1 MEKTGA
7 GHNFR
12 FSFFVLFQ
20 CNSLHRITHTE
31 LTGRFLDNVSRYVLN
46 LKLVQ
51 I

>member
-1 MEKTGA
+1 MEETVA
-7 GHNFR
+7 GHDFR
-12 FSFFVLFQ
+12 FFFVLFQ

-31 LTGRFLDNVSRYVLN
+31 LTGRFLDNVSSYVLN